1 MAIYHGPVPP
11 TGSGTAGTFKPL
23 DWSKIAVPI
32 DSISSGTITGVNT
45 LGTTISLPGELLQYS
60 IDYDIDAMNGSGLA
74 QDEME
79 TMFKKQLA
87 EALAMKMIEEGHIL
101 FTKQRDEAN
110 RKMRYRS
117 YTWVGSKDFI
127 EQQRRNKR

>member
-11 TGSGTAGTFKPL
+11 PGTFKPINW
-23 DWSKIAVPI
+23 DRIAVPV
-32 DSISSGTITGVNT
+32 DSISGGSITGVNT
-45 LGTTISLPGELLQYS
+45 LGTTISLPGELLQYE

-87 EALAMKMIEEGHIL
+87 EALAKKMIEEGHIM

-117 YTWVGSKDFI
+117 YTWVGNKDFI